1 MLMQRLMQTNGLQ
14 LDHFVSDI
22 LVTTTSLTCLTAAL
36 VSHVDVLF
44 CTIFNYC
51 TVSVSVSVL
60 FFPVAFIVWRLRCFI
75 FAWKY
80 FNSARK
86 KLLV

>member
-1 MLMQRLMQTNGLQ
+1 MQTNGLQ

-60 FFPVAFIVWRLRCFI
+60 FFPVAFIV
-75 FAWKY
+75 
-80 FNSARK
+80 
-86 KLLV
+86 